1 MVSHTQKRTDSD
13 IHADLL
19 AGLADRAFLQSLEI
33 AQFVAD
39 DAPTAGFRRKIR
51 EREKDAAQ
59 VIEYEDS
66 DADPRT

>member
-1 MVSHTQKRTDSD
+1 VLVFLGQEMVSHTEKRTDSD

-33 AQFVAD
+33 VQFAAD
-39 DAPTAGFRRKIR
+39 DTPTAGFP
-51 EREKDAAQ
+51 E
-59 VIEYEDS
+59 VIAYEDS